1 VLPFV
6 STSLDGDSEFFATG
20 VHDDLLTQLAQL
32 QSLRVISRTSV
43 LEYKDT
49 DRNIREIGAVLGADA
64 ILEGGVQT
72 AGNRIRINAQ
82 LIDSRTDEH
91 LWAETYDRE
100 LLPANIFD
108 IQSEIARAIADALQA
123 TLSDR
128 DTRTLATIPTENMAA
143 YRAYHRAMELKNNTI
158 EGLYSQPYFEA
169 LEEAVT
175 LDPTFTRALAELV
188 GAFAWMNLSQQ
199 SPELIKRSEQLLEQ
213 IDSVAPGST
222 DYLIAQAY
230 YTYYILKDYDL
241 AHQIISRA
249 QEMQPSD
256 PDLIELKAWIE
267 RRQGDWGAMIE
278 SLQQAR
284 TLDPRTPRRIFPL
297 INNLIADHQYD
308 EASVESENYGLRDYW
323 SSYFYTLLQ
332 LREHGDMGRLAA
344 EMKALHGEFDVTA
357 PTDNLWPILIANREY
372 AAAAELVEMNIEKST
387 EQSET
392 PTTNI
397 SAWQRYQI
405 MSYWFLEK
413 DEPLAD
419 LLGEAQAI
427 LERGRGAEGRFSSPD
442 AMLSMALVSAAAGDR
457 EATERMVRRWQRA
470 VENHWPPRVYRR
482 HIACQILGIAGAAD
496 AAVECIRIGLAEPSE
511 VMPFM
516 EPYLPY
522 YDSIRDE
529 PAFVDL
535 IAEINAE
542 ADSP

>member
-1 VLPFV
+1 
-6 STSLDGDSEFFATG
+6 
-20 VHDDLLTQLAQL
+20 
-32 QSLRVISRTSV
+32 
-43 LEYKDT
+43 
-49 DRNIREIGAVLGADA
+49 
-64 ILEGGVQT
+64 
-72 AGNRIRINAQ
+72 
-82 LIDSRTDEH
+82 
-91 LWAETYDRE
+91 
-100 LLPANIFD
+100 
-108 IQSEIARAIADALQA
+108 
-123 TLSDR
+123 
-128 DTRTLATIPTENMAA
+128 
-143 YRAYHRAMELKNNTI
+143 
-158 EGLYSQPYFEA
+158 
-169 LEEAVT
+169 
-175 LDPTFTRALAELV
+175 
-188 GAFAWMNLSQQ
+188 
-199 SPELIKRSEQLLEQ
+199 
-213 IDSVAPGST
+213 
-222 DYLIAQAY
+222 
-230 YTYYILKDYDL
+230 
-241 AHQIISRA
+241 
-249 QEMQPSD
+249 
-256 PDLIELKAWIE
+256 
-267 RRQGDWGAMIE
+267 
-278 SLQQAR
+278 
-284 TLDPRTPRRIFPL
+284 
-297 INNLIADHQYD
+297 
-308 EASVESENYGLRDYW
+308 
-323 SSYFYTLLQ
+323 
-332 LREHGDMGRLAA
+332 
-344 EMKALHGEFDVTA
+344 MKALHGEFDVTA

-482 HIACQILGIAGAAD
+482 HIACQILGMAGAAD